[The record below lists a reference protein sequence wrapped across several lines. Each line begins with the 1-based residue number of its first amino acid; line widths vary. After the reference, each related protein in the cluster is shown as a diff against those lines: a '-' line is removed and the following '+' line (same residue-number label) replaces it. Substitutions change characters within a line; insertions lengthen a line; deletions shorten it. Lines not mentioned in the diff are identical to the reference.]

1 MDLPTTLSLVAL
13 FILLE
18 GFFSGTELALIS
30 LSRPRL
36 THLLEQGNRAAKL
49 LEKQLKS
56 PARLYG
62 TTSIGT
68 NLMVFA
74 GTSIMTAYISRNYS
88 GNPDLF
94 ALMIMAPLTLLFGE
108 IIPKVFFQRW
118 TERVSYVAIYPI
130 LAAEKLFSPILWIT
144 AGIAKLLLNIL
155 GVDEKHDV
163 NNITYEE
170 IRKHFSLGEK
180 TFDLHPDE
188 KKMIHRIFDIKNT
201 TVEQCMVPL
210 INLTAVRENETVKSV
225 KTRLYRSGF
234 SRLPVYRDKIFN
246 ITGILNAFDVL
257 RYGSDARLAHELARP
272 AFYVYQGKKINDL
285 LAEMQQAGVQMAV
298 VINEYSAAVGIVTR
312 EDMVEEIFGE
322 IEDEYDVRRPA
333 VKRIDPQ
340 NWVIDAGA
348 EVDMLNEQ
356 HGLDLPV
363 GDYETIA
370 GYVLQKLERI
380 PKKDESFTIDNFG
393 FTIMEATER
402 GIHKMKVQKIK

>member
-1 MDLPTTLSLVAL
+1 MDLQTTLALVAM
-13 FILLE
+13 FIVLE

-36 THLLEQGNRAAKL
+36 SHLLEQGNRAAIL
-49 LEKQLKS
+49 LEKQLKT

-74 GTSIMTAYISRNYS
+74 GTAVMTAYFSRNYS
-88 GNPDLF
+88 GDPDLWG
-94 ALMIMAPLTLLFGE
+94 LIVMAPLTLLFGE
-108 IIPKVFFQRW
+108 IIPKAFFQRW
-118 TERVSYVAIYPI
+118 TERVSYIAIYPI
-130 LAAEKLFSPILWIT
+130 LAAEKIFSPILWIT
-144 AGIAKLLLNIL
+144 GGIAKLMLNIL
-155 GVDEKHDV
+155 GVDEEHEV

-188 KKMIHRIFDIKNT
+188 KKMIHRIFDIKYT

-210 INLTAVRENETVKSV
+210 IKLSAVRESESIKSI
-225 KTRLYRSGF
+225 KARLYQSGF
-234 SRLPVYRDKIFN
+234 SRLPVYKDKIYN
-246 ITGILNAFDVL
+246 ITGILNAFDIL
-257 RYGSDARLAHELARP
+257 RYGTDARVAQELTRP

-298 VINEYSAAVGIVTR
+298 VVNEYSAAVGIVTR

-322 IEDEYDVRRPA
+322 IEDEYDTRPPA
-333 VKRIDPQ
+333 VKQLTPQ
-340 NWVIDAGA
+340 SWVIDAGA

-356 HGLDLPV
+356 YGMNFPV

-370 GYVLQKLERI
+370 GYVLHILERI
-380 PKKDESFTIDNFG
+380 PKKDESFTIKDCSFK
-393 FTIMEATER
+393 IIKATER
-402 GIHKMKVQKIK
+402 GIHKIEVRKIQ

>member
-1 MDLPTTLSLVAL
+1 VDLPTTLALVAL

-36 THLLEQGNRAAKL
+36 AHLLEQGNRAAKL
-49 LEKQLKS
+49 LEKQLKA

-74 GTSIMTAYISRNYS
+74 GTSIMTAYISRNYT

-94 ALMIMAPLTLLFGE
+94 ALIIMAPLTLLFGE
-108 IIPKVFFQRW
+108 VIPKVFFQRW
-118 TERVSYVAIYPI
+118 TERVSYIAIYPI

-144 AGIAKLLLNIL
+144 AGIARFMLNIL

-163 NNITYEE
+163 KNITYEE

-234 SRLPVYRDKIFN
+234 SRLPVYKDKIYN

-257 RYGSDARLAHELARP
+257 RYGSEARLAHELARP

-333 VKRIDPQ
+333 VKRLGPQ

-370 GYVLQKLERI
+370 GYVLQRLERI
-380 PKKDESFTIDNFG
+380 PKKDESFTIDNLG

-402 GIHKMKVQKIK
+402 GIHKMKVEKIK